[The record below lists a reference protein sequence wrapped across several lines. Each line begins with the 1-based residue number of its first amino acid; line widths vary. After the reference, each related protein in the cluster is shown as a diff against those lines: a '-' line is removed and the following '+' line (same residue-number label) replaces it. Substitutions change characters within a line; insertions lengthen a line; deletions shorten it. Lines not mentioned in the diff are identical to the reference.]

1 MSEIITPIPNAMVLN
16 RTWHDP
22 LASVKDLISVDFS
35 WSMMFAWYVP
45 NNAFYNLATFATHP
59 SSFKL

>member
-22 LASVKDLISVDFS
+22 LASVKDLIRFL
-35 WSMMFAWYVP
+35 MATFAWYVP